1 MIWAFLVDG
10 WVAGW
15 AVETTGALE
24 DEEVAVGMLMTM
36 LLVRTA
42 LFSGG
47 AISM

>member
-24 DEEVAVGMLMTM
+24 DEVAAGILMTM
-36 LLVRTA
+36 LLVRTV